1 MSGTET
7 DESPMKEG
15 KTPKKRP
22 SIAEASCAS
31 ASASASVNPGEPG
44 GLKPTADAL
53 TSPTKH
59 SKTKHGNIRV
69 SFYF

>member
-1 MSGTET
+1 
-7 DESPMKEG
+7 
-15 KTPKKRP
+15 
-22 SIAEASCAS
+22 
-31 ASASASVNPGEPG
+31 VNPGEPG